1 MSVTC
6 CCSSSVFTLSALL
19 AFEMTLTAWSLMI
32 GEAPF
37 GVFNVSM
44 LLTEMFGRSFI
55 PLPVWVCNN
64 GSLRGCSPPPSFN
77 STLSLTD
84 PANSGKVIPV
94 AFGEEGK

>member
-37 GVFNVSM
+37 GVFYVSM
-44 LLTEMFGRSFI
+44 LLTECFI
-55 PLPVWVCNN
+55 LLPVWVCNN